1 MSLRNRLKDG
11 YYGVFLPIGLP
22 ITIKYK
28 STGNLDSITTYF
40 EDLSEGVDF
49 ENLPSKLVNLIQRKN
64 KIPSHVETNK
74 GKVTV
79 YAVLYT
85 GITSNLIGSYDGNEF
100 RDKMI
105 EDALVHDFNI
115 FSAFVF
121 GDNLSFSSWSGI
133 QGWLKRNQFKVLDAM
148 IIPHGTAQ
156 EERIRNFIDGQTPFN
171 YDYLYGC
178 ILVDSEQ
185 PELYNFDKYI
195 DQVESIDVY
204 LDEYGFVHAHLDLK
218 NSNPLNISYYEMIK
232 LQIHSG
238 DYVLFE
244 CNNDVFHP
252 ICKFPKSIKDPKKP
266 NFSYSCPFC
275 GNIFL
280 VESDDTCC
288 TNPHC
293 MSHQYP
299 NIVHF
304 STKLGIKPIT
314 YKQYVKYVQSNKLTK
329 FSNILDVKPY
339 CDTEIITSLG
349 NLFDAIIPMKY
360 VRNRDSIYELCNS
373 CNNSVESFYYYLD
386 HPDLIQQLLMQEN
399 KGNLV
404 QQVSQIVDWLTDTEN
419 AKNVKDILQYTNIVF
434 ENSDRKFDG
443 EPILRDKKIWL
454 TGKFNHGSYAE
465 IGSILRSYSAD
476 IVESEK
482 CNCCIIGDIAEG
494 VNGSTVNK
502 LRDKGILT
510 ISESEFFGMYQ
521 IDSDLH

>member
-28 STGNLDSITTYF
+28 TTGNLDSITTYF
-40 EDLSEGVDF
+40 EDLSEGVSF

-121 GDNLSFSSWSGI
+121 GDSLSFSSWSGI
-133 QGWLKRNQFKVLDAM
+133 QGWLKRNNFKILDAM
-148 IIPHGTAQ
+148 IIPHGNKQ
-156 EERIRNFIDGQTPFN
+156 EELIRNYIDKTPFD

-178 ILVDSEQ
+178 ILVDGEQ

-195 DQVESIDVY
+195 DYINSIDVF
-204 LDEYGFVHAHLDLK
+204 LDEQGFVHANLDMQNLD
-218 NSNPLNISYYEMIK
+218 SLTISYHDMIK
-232 LQIHSG
+232 LQIHSK
-238 DYVLFE
+238 DYLLLE
-244 CNNDVFHP
+244 CNNDVFYP
-252 ICKFPKSIKDPKKP
+252 ICKFPKLIKGPKTP
-266 NFSYSCPFC
+266 NYSYSCPFC
-275 GNIFL
+275 GNIYI
-280 VESDDTCC
+280 VSSDDTYC

-293 MSHQYP
+293 MSHEYP
-299 NIVHF
+299 NVVHF
-304 STKLGIKPIT
+304 SNKLGIKPIT
-314 YKQYVKYVQSNKLTK
+314 YQKYIKYFQSGKLTK
-329 FSNILDVKPY
+329 FSQILDVKPY
-339 CDTEIITSLG
+339 CDKEIITSLG
-349 NLFDAIIPMKY
+349 NLVDAIIPITE
-360 VRNRDSIYELCNS
+360 VRNRNSIYSLCNT
-373 CNNSVESFYYYLD
+373 CNNSVESLYYYLD
-386 HPDLIQQLLMQEN
+386 HPDLIQQLLVQEN
-399 KGNLV
+399 KEDIAL
-404 QQVSQIVDWLTDTEN
+404 QVFQIVKWLSDKEN
-419 AKNVKDILQYTNIVF
+419 AKTVKDILQYTNIVF
-434 ENSDRKFDG
+434 ENGDRKFNG
-443 EPILRDKKIWL
+443 EPILREKKIWL
-454 TGKFNHGSYAE
+454 TGKFNRGSYAE
-465 IGSILRSYSAD
+465 IGSILRSYSAE

-482 CNCCIIGDIAEG
+482 CNCCIIGDIAED

-502 LRDKGILT
+502 LRDKGIPT
-510 ISESEFFGMYQ
+510 IPESEFFGMYQ